1 MECFVYLVLIFK
13 ANLVSANMLAERTRL
28 SQCSGEKKQKNRIIK
43 KSIDTNR
50 WQCFVVAL
58 SSRLFF
64 CKCKYGPHVRL
75 LVGRL
80 VGRSVCHNFLKAVN
94 YTAMLLSKHWFF
106 NLSKHLTLVY

>member
-64 CKCKYGPHVRL
+64 VNVNMAL
-75 LVGRL
+75 M
-80 VGRSVCHNFLKAVN
+80 SVCWSVG
-94 YTAMLLSKHWFF
+94 W
-106 NLSKHLTLVY
+106 